1 MFLARA
7 ISTVDRKWIKEPFDA
22 TDHGEIDPHMKGD
35 SFRELIRRY
44 KGDTQF
50 KLHGFIRGE
59 VLKQATTFPVD
70 ESDIFAVSFP
80 KSGI

>member
-1 MFLARA
+1 
-7 ISTVDRKWIKEPFDA
+7 
-22 TDHGEIDPHMKGD
+22 MKGD